1 MRWVKRTLL
10 IVTALLVALA
20 IGLVLGFEPIGRWM
34 AEREADKR
42 GLDLEFEDLRV
53 GWSQVSI
60 HDVSVHLEGVD
71 GVEIDLD
78 RVVLE
83 LSAAMSPE
91 RVFVNGAHVQIKGHF
106 DEVVSQ
112 LRAWKSKYRPA
123 VTGAAPR
130 PSASM
135 GGGVELDGRDLSV
148 TWVDAVRGGPLQ
160 EASGIDV
167 TRRADGSM
175 DVTVARIALES
186 AAARLVIE
194 ELQASTRRY
203 AGAEALEGAGEK
215 AGEQG
220 GEKVAQPLS
229 QGLQALTAAKV
240 DVSVVV
246 EFDRFFERARA
257 AMGFA
262 GASNQPAAADDAPAS
277 TDTPAA
283 GALPTSPAAAEP
295 GHDSDAA
302 KDASDGPD
310 DKAVGS
316 KLRAILELVT
326 SNAERA
332 LLPDAAVEL
341 SAFRVAIRNGD
352 KTFGI
357 GPGRLAVGRSTE
369 GLAIE
374 FVPGRESA
382 TGAGAGGGTAT
393 TPLAFDLKLPFTA
406 KPLEAELVG
415 GPVSLTWL
423 GIRDGDAGLVGT
435 DQTLVRVDTRVGLSA
450 DASELTVD
458 GGGSIENL
466 SIDKPWLSSETVAG
480 IQIAGDLRGTFAVDR
495 HAAEI
500 KSARIDI
507 NGIVLEA
514 TAKFDRTPEKTTFDL
529 NGELPTTGCQHLLNS
544 IPKGFAPDLAGFELT
559 GSVGFEIDVHFDS
572 TDENATKA
580 WWDLENRCRILRA
593 PSRFLPIRF
602 RQPFEREIET
612 EDGYLAAITGPGTTD
627 WYPLG
632 EISPYMETAVV
643 VSEDSRFWRH
653 EGIDPKA
660 VSSAIRD
667 NLNARRFFR
676 GASTITMQ
684 LAKNLYLTRA
694 KTLSRKLQEAVLTML
709 LEQQL
714 SKEEILELYLNV
726 IEYGPNVY
734 GIGPA
739 ARYYFGTTPSRLT
752 LGQALYIG
760 SILPRPSLSHFEEDG
775 TLNPR
780 WATYLKRLM
789 RISHGLKRIN
799 DDELER
805 GLAEEVVRVADDAAL
820 DATDAADGLLDWEY
834 DATDG
839 PGGGPIDGPRNDA
852 ESGAFRGG
860 SGAGLRPGTGRMPSA
875 LTPPKARL
883 PVSPRRLELPRAPVN
898 PVPPQ
903 VKPRGKA
910 PSAPTTPHGTG
921 GAGGAGAGSP
931 PSPPPP
937 SPPPPHQGYPSQP
950 F

>member
-10 IVTALLVALA
+10 IATALLVALA

-34 AEREADKR
+34 ADREADKR

-78 RVVLE
+78 GVVLE

-91 RVFVNGAHVQIKGHF
+91 RIFVNGAHVQIEGQF
-106 DEVVSQ
+106 DEVVGQ
-112 LRAWKSKYRPA
+112 LRAWKSKYRSA
-123 VTGAAPR
+123 ATGAAER
-130 PSASM
+130 ASASAST

-167 TRRADGSM
+167 TRRADGSV

-194 ELQASTRRY
+194 ELQASTRRN
-203 AGAEALEGAGEK
+203 AGAETPEGAGEK
-215 AGEQG
+215 AGEKG
-220 GEKVAQPLS
+220 GETVGQRLG

-240 DVSVVV
+240 DVSVAV
-246 EFDRFFERARA
+246 EFERFFSHARA
-257 AMGFA
+257 ALGVA
-262 GASNQPAAADDAPAS
+262 GASNQPAAAGDAPVS
-277 TDTPAA
+277 KDKP
-283 GALPTSPAAAEP
+283 SAAEP
-295 GHDSDAA
+295 DHDSDAA
-302 KDASDGPD
+302 KDGQDV
-310 DKAVGS
+310 KEVGS
-316 KLRAILELVT
+316 KLRAILGLVT

-341 SAFRVAIRNGD
+341 SAFRVAIRDGD

-357 GPGRLAVGRSTE
+357 GPGRLAVGRSSE

-374 FVPGRESA
+374 FVPGRA
-382 TGAGAGGGTAT
+382 PAAGAGGGGGTAT
-393 TPLAFDLKLPFTA
+393 TPLAFDVKLPFTA

-435 DQTLVRVDTRVGLSA
+435 DQTLVRVDTRVALSA

-458 GGGSIENL
+458 GSGSIENL

-500 KSARIDI
+500 KSSRIDI

-572 TDENATKA
+572 TDKKATKA
-580 WWDLENRCRILRA
+580 RWDLENRCRILRA

-612 EDGYLAAITGPGTTD
+612 EDGYLAEITGPGTPD

-694 KTLSRKLQEAVLTML
+694 KTLSRKLQEALLTML

-789 RISHGLKRIN
+789 RISHGLKRIS
-799 DDELER
+799 DEELER
-805 GLAEEVVRVADDAAL
+805 GLAEEVVMVADDAAL

-834 DATDG
+834 DSTDG
-839 PGGGPIDGPRNDA
+839 PGGGPLGGPPDGPRNDA
-852 ESGAFRGG
+852 DSGAFRGG
-860 SGAGLRPGTGRMPSA
+860 SGSGLRPGTGGTLRA
-875 LTPPKARL
+875 LPPPKPRL
-883 PVSPRRLELPRAPVN
+883 PVSPRRPELPRAPVS
-898 PVPPQ
+898 PVPPPL
-903 VKPRGKA
+903 KPRGKA
-910 PSAPTTPHGTG
+910 PGAPNTPH
-921 GAGGAGAGSP
+921 GAGGAGDAGGAGGG
-931 PSPPPP
+931 PPP
-937 SPPPPHQGYPSQP
+937 SPPPSQGYPSEP